1 MSTLTTDKKD
11 MVAVPLNCRSTA
23 LDMGLLLARIALALP
38 FIFHGA
44 SIAFGAFGGPG
55 LAGFSGFTHMP
66 LPVAALV
73 GYGEF
78 LGGLGIL
85 FGVLSRLASAGQ
97 ILIMLGAIFLVHLS
111 KGYDGTKGGF
121 EHPLTLLLLAL
132 ALIAAGPGRLTL
144 ARFLPLPRKPGTDEP
159 ISALK

>member
-1 MSTLTTDKKD
+1 MST
-11 MVAVPLNCRSTA
+11 VV
-23 LDMGLLLARIALALP
+23 LDSPIARAERTGIDAALLLARVALALP

-55 LAGFSGFTHMP
+55 LQGFSGFTHMP
-66 LPVAALV
+66 LAMAALV

-85 FGVLSRLASAGQ
+85 FGVLSRLASAGMA
-97 ILIMLGAIFLVHLS
+97 LIMLGAIVLVHLKS
-111 KGYDGTKGGF
+111 GYDGTKGGF

-132 ALIAAGPGRLTL
+132 AIVAAGPGRLAL
-144 ARFLPLPRKPGTDEP
+144 GRVLPLPKRAGTDEP
-159 ISALK
+159 VPALE

>member
-1 MSTLTTDKKD
+1 MSIYSPP
-11 MVAVPLNCRSTA
+11 VAGTGERSGVDTA
-23 LDMGLLLARIALALP
+23 LLIARIALALP

-44 SIAFGAFGGPG
+44 QIAFGAFGGPG
-55 LAGFSGFTHMP
+55 LDGFVKASGGKLP

-85 FGVLSRLASAGQ
+85 FGVLSRIASVGEL
-97 ILIMLGAIFLVHLS
+97 LIMLGAIFIVHLS

-132 ALIAAGPGRLTL
+132 VIIVAGPGRMTL
-144 ARFLPLPRKPGTDEP
+144 ARVLPLPKKPGTDQP
-159 ISALK
+159 VPALE

>member
-1 MSTLTTDKKD
+1 MNNVTLDTPAARTERGGVD
-11 MVAVPLNCRSTA
+11 TA
-23 LDMGLLLARIALALP
+23 LLLARIALGIP

-44 SIAFGAFGGPG
+44 QIAFGAFGGPG

-85 FGVLSRLASAGQ
+85 SGVLSRLASGGVG
-97 ILIMLGAIFLVHLS
+97 LIMLGAIFLVHL
-111 KGYDGTKGGF
+111 KNGYSVQKEGI
-121 EHPLTLLLLAL
+121 EYPLTLLLLSL
-132 ALIAAGPGRLTL
+132 ALIAAGPGRHALGR
-144 ARFLPLPRKPGTDEP
+144 ALPLPKKPGGD
-159 ISALK
+159 ALLPALQ

>member
-1 MSTLTTDKKD
+1 MSNVMLDTP
-11 MVAVPLNCRSTA
+11 VARVERTGVDTA
-23 LDMGLLLARIALALP
+23 LLLARIALALP

-44 SIAFGAFGGPG
+44 QIAFGAFGGPG
-55 LAGFSGFTHMP
+55 LQGFSGFTHMP

-85 FGVLSRLASAGQ
+85 FGVLSRIASAGMA
-97 ILIMLGAIFLVHLS
+97 LIMLGAIVLVHLKS
-111 KGYDGTKGGF
+111 GYDGTKGGF

-132 ALIAAGPGRLTL
+132 AIIAVGPGRLAL
-144 ARFLPLPRKPGTDEP
+144 GRALPLPKRAGTDEP
-159 ISALK
+159 VPALE